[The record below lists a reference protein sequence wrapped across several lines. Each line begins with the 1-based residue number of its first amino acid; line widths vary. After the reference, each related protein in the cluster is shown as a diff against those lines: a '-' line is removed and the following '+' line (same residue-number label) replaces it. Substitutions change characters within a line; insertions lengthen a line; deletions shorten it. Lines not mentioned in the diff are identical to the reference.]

1 MNTTLAVLKQVAET
15 CQEIAAERGFALTV
29 TILDAHAL
37 PVVLERAAGAGVHTL
52 EMAERKAYTS
62 GALGLESGSIK
73 DLIQPGQPLY
83 SLTTSSSRLIAF
95 GGGTQ
100 LTVGGETFG
109 LGISGGPS
117 EIEDMEILAEAQDRL
132 ADAPVIWAE
141 RWFANR

>member
-1 MNTTLAVLKQVAET
+1 VDNLKTLKQVADT
-15 CQEIAAERGFALTV
+15 CQEVAAERGIALTV

-37 PVVLERAAGAGVHTL
+37 PVVLLRAAGAGVLTL

-62 GALGLESGSIK
+62 GAIGRESGSIK

-100 LTVGGETFG
+100 LTLGEETYG

-117 EIEDMEILAEAQDRL
+117 EIEDMEILAEAQFRL
-132 ADAPVIWAE
+132 EDTEIRWAE
-141 RWFANR
+141 RWFSGR

>member
-1 MNTTLAVLKQVAET
+1 MDTTLARLKEVADT
-15 CQEIAAERGFALTV
+15 CQEVAAERGIALTV

-37 PVVLERAAGAGVHTL
+37 PVVLQRADGAGVLTL

-62 GALGLESGSIK
+62 GAFGLESGSIK

-100 LTVGGETFG
+100 VSVGDQTFG

-132 ADAPVIWAE
+132 ADAPITWAD
-141 RWFANR
+141 RWFAGR

>member
-1 MNTTLAVLKQVAET
+1 MDTLTTLKQVADT
-15 CQEIAAERGFALTV
+15 CQAVAAERDIALTV

-37 PVVLERAAGAGVHTL
+37 PVVLQRAPGAGVLTL

-62 GALGLESGSIK
+62 GAFGCESGSIMEK
-73 DLIQPGQPLY
+73 IQPGGPMY

-109 LGISGGPS
+109 LGVSGGPS
-117 EIEDMEILAEAQDRL
+117 EIEDMEILAEVQDRL
-132 ADAPVIWAE
+132 QDSAISWAE
-141 RWFANR
+141 RWFSGR